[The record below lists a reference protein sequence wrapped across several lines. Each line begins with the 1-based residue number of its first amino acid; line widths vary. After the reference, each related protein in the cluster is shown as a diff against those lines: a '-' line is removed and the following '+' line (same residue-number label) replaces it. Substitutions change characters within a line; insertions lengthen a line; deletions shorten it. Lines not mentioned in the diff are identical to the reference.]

1 MFDYIILQ
9 WYYIAKLGVI
19 FLTSEVFM
27 DVISQG
33 IYVLLTVIAPVM
45 LLSLLVGLTISVFQA
60 VTQINEQTLTF
71 VPKILVVFL
80 TLALTGTW
88 MMQKLLE
95 YAQMLFT
102 QYISMI

>member
-1 MFDYIILQ
+1 M
-9 WYYIAKLGVI
+9 
-19 FLTSEVFM
+19 TSEVFM

>member
-1 MFDYIILQ
+1 
-9 WYYIAKLGVI
+9 
-19 FLTSEVFM
+19 M
-27 DVISQG
+27 DVLSQG

-45 LLSLLVGLTISVFQA
+45 LLSLLVGLTISIFQA

-88 MMQKLLE
+88 MMQKLVE
-95 YAQMLFT
+95 YTQMLFT
-102 QYISMI
+102 HYLSMI